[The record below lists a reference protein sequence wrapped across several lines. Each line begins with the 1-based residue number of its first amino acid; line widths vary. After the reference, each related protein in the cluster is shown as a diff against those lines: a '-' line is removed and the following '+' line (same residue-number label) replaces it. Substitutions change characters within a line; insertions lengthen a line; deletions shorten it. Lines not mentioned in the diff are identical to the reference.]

1 MRRIGIVGSGL
12 TGAVIAREL
21 AEKGYKCL
29 VADERAQCGGN
40 CHTRRDADTG
50 VMVHIYGPHIFHTKD
65 QAVWDYVRRFCD
77 MMPYVNRVKAVAG
90 GQVYGL
96 PINLHTINQ
105 FFQTVLS
112 PAKARQLLARKS
124 RADIAVPRNFEEQ
137 ALKFVGEELYRAF
150 FEGYT
155 RKQWGVDPKELPA
168 SILQRLPVR
177 FTYDDNYF
185 SHPFQGI
192 PKDGYTALIEAI
204 LAHENIEVSLGR
216 PFEAVS
222 ESFAHVFYSG
232 PLDRYFGYDSG
243 RLTYRTLDF
252 ETIRADGDFQG
263 TAVINYPDRDV
274 PFTRC
279 IEHKFFAPWECATF
293 ARTVVYR
300 EYSRACGEG
309 DIPYYPVRLVAAQ
322 ALLEHYEARARA
334 EPHVTFVGRL
344 GTYQYL
350 DMDRAVANALEAAGR
365 FCQAPPTQA
374 GARPSA

>member
-1 MRRIGIVGSGL
+1 MQRIGIVGAGL
-12 TGAVIAREL
+12 TGAVLAREL
-21 AEKGYKCL
+21 AEKGSSCL
-29 VADERAQCGGN
+29 VVDERTHCGGN
-40 CHTRRDADTG
+40 CHTRRDPDTG
-50 VMVHIYGPHIFHTKD
+50 VMVHVYGPHIFHTKD
-65 QAVWDYVRRFCD
+65 TAVWDYVRRFCD
-77 MMPYVNRVKAVAG
+77 MMPYVNRVKAVVG

-105 FFQTVLS
+105 FFRTALS
-112 PAKARQLLARKS
+112 PAQARGLLAQKS
-124 RADIAVPRNFEEQ
+124 RADIATPRNFEEQ
-137 ALKFVGEELYRAF
+137 ALKFVGEELYLAF

-177 FTYDDNYF
+177 FTYEDNYYN
-185 SHPFQGI
+185 HPFQGI
-192 PKDGYTALIEAI
+192 PKDGYTALIEAM
-204 LAHENIEVSLGR
+204 LDHDNIEVVLET
-216 PFEAVS
+216 PFEAVT
-222 ESFAHVFYSG
+222 ERFDQVFYSG

-252 ETIRADGDFQG
+252 ETLRAEGDFQG

-274 PFTRC
+274 PFTRS
-279 IEHKFFAPWECATF
+279 IEHKFFAPWELDAHDK
-293 ARTVVYR
+293 TVVYR

-350 DMDRAVANALEAAGR
+350 DMDRAIAQALE
-365 FCQAPPTQA
+365 T
-374 GARPSA
+374 ARDFVQR